1 VIDLAMKIVKI
12 REEHYL
18 EAVAISQ
25 ELGCSIGEGL
35 RHAGARAYAA
45 STNPGMPQDSQ
56 PKISP
61 QAPKAR
67 VKFIV

>member
-1 VIDLAMKIVKI
+1 MKIVKV

-45 STNPGMPQDSQ
+45 SKNSGTAQDSQ
-56 PKISP
+56 SEISP
-61 QAPKAR
+61 LAPKAR
-67 VKFIV
+67 VKFVV